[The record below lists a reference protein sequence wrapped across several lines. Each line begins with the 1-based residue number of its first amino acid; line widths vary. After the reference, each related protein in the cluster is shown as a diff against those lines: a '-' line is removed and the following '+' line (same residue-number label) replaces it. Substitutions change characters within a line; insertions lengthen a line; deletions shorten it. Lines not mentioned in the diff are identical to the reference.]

1 MTEKEALVFLNASE
15 SDDDLSD
22 LLEDALFEIKQFILS
37 KPLISKLID
46 GQIKKLEK
54 LSEALQVLN
63 IDIKYTSIS
72 KLESF
77 LGRTNESIL
86 SVYNSFELIKA
97 QLKQQLSS
105 EESPREMI
113 LIVTQLVKLQQDYSS
128 YWPTIDVTEDE
139 GVIISKEPDA
149 MELLAEIKKMNAEG
163 IIAFQQLTQISLDNY
178 PAIKQEM
185 KRLSLLRKKENE
197 WKISLKN

>member
-22 LLEDALFEIKQFILS
+22 LLEDALFEIKQFIFS
-37 KPLISKLID
+37 KPLISKLIY

-54 LSEALQVLN
+54 LSEAALVLK
-63 IDIKYTSIS
+63 IEPKSTFFLKD
-72 KLESF
+72 ESF
-77 LGRTNESIL
+77 HQPINETIL
-86 SVYNSFELIKA
+86 SVYNSFEFIKA

-105 EESPREMI
+105 EESPKEVI
-113 LIVTQLVKLQQDYSS
+113 LIVTQLVKLQQDYSA
-128 YWPTIDVTEDE
+128 YWPFIEVANDE

-149 MELLAEIKKMNAEG
+149 MELLAEIKKMSAEG

>member
-22 LLEDALFEIKQFILS
+22 LLEDALFEIKQFIFS
-37 KPLISKLID
+37 KPLISKLIY
-46 GQIKKLEK
+46 GQIKKLER
-54 LSEALQVLN
+54 LSEVALVLK
-63 IDIKYTSIS
+63 IEPKSTFFLKD
-72 KLESF
+72 ESF
-77 LGRTNESIL
+77 HQPINETIL
-86 SVYNSFELIKA
+86 SVYNSFEFIKA
-97 QLKQQLSS
+97 QLKQQLST
-105 EESPREMI
+105 EESPKEII
-113 LIVTQLVKLQQDYSS
+113 LIVTQLVKLQQDYSA
-128 YWPTIDVTEDE
+128 YWPFIEVANDE

-149 MELLAEIKKMNAEG
+149 MELLAEIKKMSAEG

>member
-22 LLEDALFEIKQFILS
+22 LLEDTLFEIKQFIFS
-37 KPLISKLID
+37 KPLISKLIY
-46 GQIKKLEK
+46 GQIKKLER
-54 LSEALQVLN
+54 LSEVALVLK
-63 IDIKYTSIS
+63 IEPKSTFFLKD
-72 KLESF
+72 ESF
-77 LGRTNESIL
+77 HQPINETIL
-86 SVYNSFELIKA
+86 SVYNSFEFIKA
-97 QLKQQLSS
+97 QLKQQLST
-105 EESPREMI
+105 EESPKEII
-113 LIVTQLVKLQQDYSS
+113 LIVTQLVKLQQDYSA
-128 YWPTIDVTEDE
+128 YWPFIEVANDE

-149 MELLAEIKKMNAEG
+149 MELLAEIKKMSAEG

>member
-1 MTEKEALVFLNASE
+1 MTEKEALIVLGAIDI
-15 SDDDLSD
+15 DDDLRD
-22 LLEDALFEIKQFILS
+22 LLEDALFEIKQFIIS

-46 GQIKKLEK
+46 GQVKKLEK
-54 LSEALQVLN
+54 LSEAVRVLN
-63 IDIKYTSIS
+63 LDSKNSPFLKEESIHQN
-72 KLESF
+72 
-77 LGRTNESIL
+77 TNESVL
-86 SVYNSFELIKA
+86 SVFNSFELIKA
-97 QLKQQLSS
+97 QLKQQLST

-113 LIVTQLVKLQQDYSS
+113 FIVTQLIKLQEDYSAC
-128 YWPTIDVTEDE
+128 WPFVEVTEGE
-139 GVIISKEPDA
+139 GVVISKEPDA
-149 MELLAEIKKMNAEG
+149 MELLAEIKKMSAEG

>member
-1 MTEKEALVFLNASE
+1 MTEKEALIVLGAIDI
-15 SDDDLSD
+15 DDDLRD
-22 LLEDALFEIKQFILS
+22 LLEDALFEIKQFIIS

-46 GQIKKLEK
+46 GQVKKLEK
-54 LSEALQVLN
+54 LSEAVRVLN
-63 IDIKYTSIS
+63 LDSKNSLFLKEESIHQN
-72 KLESF
+72 
-77 LGRTNESIL
+77 TNESVL
-86 SVYNSFELIKA
+86 SVFNSFELIKA
-97 QLKQQLSS
+97 QLKQQLST

-113 LIVTQLVKLQQDYSS
+113 FIVTQLIKLQEDYSAC
-128 YWPTIDVTEDE
+128 WPFVEVTEGE
-139 GVIISKEPDA
+139 GVVISKEPDA
-149 MELLAEIKKMNAEG
+149 MELLAEIKKMSAEG

>member
-1 MTEKEALVFLNASE
+1 MTEKEALIVLGALD
-15 SDDDLSD
+15 SDDDLRD
-22 LLEDALFEIKQFILS
+22 ILEDALFEIKQFIIS

-46 GQIKKLEK
+46 GQVKKLEK
-54 LSEALQVLN
+54 LSEAVRVLN
-63 IDIKYTSIS
+63 LDS
-72 KLESF
+72 KDSSF
-77 LGRTNESIL
+77 LIEESIHQYTNESIL

-97 QLKQQLSS
+97 QLKQLLSS
-105 EESPREMI
+105 EESPSEMI
-113 LIVTQLVKLQQDYSS
+113 LIVTQLVKLQHDYSS
-128 YWPTIDVTEDE
+128 YWPFVDVTEDE

-149 MELLAEIKKMNAEG
+149 MELLAEIKKMSAEG
-163 IIAFQQLTQISLDNY
+163 IIAFQQLIQISLDNY

>member
-22 LLEDALFEIKQFILS
+22 LLEDALFEIKQFIFS
-37 KPLISKLID
+37 KPLISKLIY

-54 LSEALQVLN
+54 LSEVALVLK
-63 IDIKYTSIS
+63 IEPKSTFFLKD
-72 KLESF
+72 ESF
-77 LGRTNESIL
+77 HQPINETIL
-86 SVYNSFELIKA
+86 SVYNSFEFIKA
-97 QLKQQLSS
+97 QLKQQLST
-105 EESPREMI
+105 EESPKEII
-113 LIVTQLVKLQQDYSS
+113 LIVTQLVKLQQDYSA
-128 YWPTIDVTEDE
+128 YWPFIEVANDE

-149 MELLAEIKKMNAEG
+149 MELLAEIKKMSAEG

>member
-22 LLEDALFEIKQFILS
+22 LLEDTLFEIKQFIFS
-37 KPLISKLID
+37 KPLISKLIY

-54 LSEALQVLN
+54 LSEAALVLK
-63 IDIKYTSIS
+63 IEPKSTFFLKD
-72 KLESF
+72 ESF
-77 LGRTNESIL
+77 HQSINETIL
-86 SVYNSFELIKA
+86 SVYNSFEFIKA

-105 EESPREMI
+105 EESPKEVI
-113 LIVTQLVKLQQDYSS
+113 LIVTQLVKLQQDYSA
-128 YWPTIDVTEDE
+128 YWPFIEVANDE

-149 MELLAEIKKMNAEG
+149 MELLAEIKKMSAEG

>member
-22 LLEDALFEIKQFILS
+22 LLEDALFEIKQFVFS
-37 KPLISKLID
+37 KPLISKLIY

-54 LSEALQVLN
+54 LSEAALVLK
-63 IDIKYTSIS
+63 IEPKSTFFLKD
-72 KLESF
+72 ESF
-77 LGRTNESIL
+77 HQPINETIL
-86 SVYNSFELIKA
+86 SVYNSFEFIKA

-105 EESPREMI
+105 EESPKEVI
-113 LIVTQLVKLQQDYSS
+113 LIVTQLVKLQQDYSA
-128 YWPTIDVTEDE
+128 YWPFIEVANDE

-149 MELLAEIKKMNAEG
+149 MELLAEIKKMSAEG